1 MRAAIDGI
9 MDAAREKLAV
19 ASLSVYSNVTLV
31 VTKLTVGV
39 MMMSVGV
46 ISEALHS
53 GIDLLAALMARF
65 SVKRSAQPADSDHRF
80 GHGKYENLSGM
91 VEGALI
97 LVAAAI
103 IIYEAG
109 KRLFEPTNVEFLAA
123 GMAVMGLSAVLNY
136 IVSRRLMAVAKKT
149 DSLAL
154 EADALHLKT
163 DVWTSVGVF
172 VALVA
177 ILVTGERL
185 IDPLI
190 ALFVAIFIIRAA
202 YEITTRSSRG
212 LLDESLPDYEM
223 KEIERIIND
232 HSEEYVNFHRLRAR
246 KTGSERQIDLHL
258 TVPSDLSV
266 KDGHD
271 LADRLEREIKSAL
284 PQTTAVIHV
293 EPCDRECEKCRLKEQ
308 SKAFKGSG
316 D

>member
-1 MRAAIDGI
+1 
-9 MDAAREKLAV
+9 MDAASEKLAV
-19 ASLSVYSNVTLV
+19 ASLSVYSNATLV
-31 VTKLTVGV
+31 AAKLVVGV

-97 LVAAAI
+97 LVAAAVI
-103 IIYEAG
+103 VYEAG
-109 KRLFEPTNVEFLAA
+109 RRLFNPAEVEFVAA
-123 GMAVMGLSAVLNY
+123 GLVVMGLSVVMNY
-136 IVSRRLMAVAKKT
+136 LVSRRLMAVAKRT

-154 EADALHLKT
+154 EADALHLRT
-163 DVWTSVGVF
+163 DVWTSAGVF

-177 ILVTGERL
+177 ILITGERL

-190 ALFVAIFIIRAA
+190 ALFVAVFIVRAA
-202 YEITTRSSRG
+202 YEITMRSSRG
-212 LLDESLPDYEM
+212 LLDESLPDDEM
-223 KEIERIIND
+223 KVIERIINE

-271 LADRLEREIKSAL
+271 LADLLEREIKEAL

-293 EPCDRECEKCRLKEQ
+293 EPCDKECEKCRLREQ
-308 SKAFKGSG
+308 SRPFKGSR